1 MTKKYVTVKKTSR
14 GWAAVLITKKLW
26 KDKKRVVDRPRD
38 YKMHAHLDAI
48 RAAERF
54 NVSIIL

>member
-1 MTKKYVTVKKTSR
+1 MTKKYITVKRTKR
-14 GWAAVLITKKLW
+14 GWIAVLITKKLW

-38 YKMHAHLDAI
+38 YKLHAHLDAI

-54 NVSIIL
+54 NVPIIL